1 LTEIYLCNVCSC
13 QQKYCDATDAGRV
26 WVDTSTG
33 EMLLSGNQMRM
44 ERNSSG
50 APSGVR
56 KPHCFVDGM
65 DQVRFAAGFRVWL
78 RVQPVEHAILP
89 PIEHGSWW
97 LTSLPLAA
105 LRCRWVQAPEL
116 PRQPA
121 GLGTVRRV
129 LSSETHV
136 RASARVLIIIRAG

>member
-1 LTEIYLCNVCSC
+1 
-13 QQKYCDATDAGRV
+13 V

-78 RVQPVEHAILP
+78 RVQPVEHA
-89 PIEHGSWW
+89 
-97 LTSLPLAA
+97 TS
-105 LRCRWVQAPEL
+105 Q
-116 PRQPA
+116 
-121 GLGTVRRV
+121 
-129 LSSETHV
+129 SST
-136 RASARVLIIIRAG
+136 ARGG